1 MASHELW
8 IHLHVL
14 PRYQE
19 FLAHA
24 TWRFLNLYLIH
35 PALYISFFLIMSFLT
50 SWWEL
55 FGTQMEKR
63 ILRLHPFPF
72 VCSTFLIF
80 YFIFYFLKQF
90 SNLNKFW
97 SYYFPLTN
105 PFISSPHPYPSN
117 IKLFLKKQTTKTISA
132 QQIKQS
138 NHTLNKTN

>member
-1 MASHELW
+1 MRESYCDDKASHELW

-19 FLAHA
+19 FLAHT
-24 TWRFLNLYLIH
+24 TWTFLNLYLIH
-35 PALYISFFLIMSFLT
+35 PALYISFFNNVFFDQLM
-50 SWWEL
+50 
-55 FGTQMEKR
+55 R
-63 ILRLHPFPF
+63 IVWHTNGEEDSRLHPFPF

-105 PFISSPHPYPSN
+105 PLYSLPIPTHP
-117 IKLFLKKQTTKTISA
+117 
-132 QQIKQS
+132 
-138 NHTLNKTN
+138 TLNYFSKSKSPKQYLPNK